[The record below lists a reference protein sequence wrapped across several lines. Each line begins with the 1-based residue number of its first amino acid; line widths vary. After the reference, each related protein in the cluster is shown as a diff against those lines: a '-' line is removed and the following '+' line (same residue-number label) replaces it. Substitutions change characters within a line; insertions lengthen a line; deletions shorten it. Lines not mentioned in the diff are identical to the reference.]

1 MENIRQYIF
10 SLVCMAILC
19 GIIPGFFDSSSTQK
33 KLLQFA
39 TGLLMMV
46 VAISPLIDKEKLQF
60 QWQFGDFTKEA
71 QLVLSTGQ
79 EQADGMLRQI
89 ISQQTQ
95 AYILDKATSMGAE
108 LSVEVM
114 LSDDE
119 MPTPESVV
127 LTGTASPYVRTQVTN
142 MIVTDLA
149 VSEDKIQWNY

>member
-19 GIIPGFFDSSSTQK
+19 GIVPEFFESNSTRK
-33 KLLQFA
+33 KLLKFV
-39 TGLLMMV
+39 TGLIMMIV
-46 VAISPLIDKEKLQF
+46 VITPLIRKEKPEF
-60 QWQFGDFTKEA
+60 QWQMGEFRNEVQHA
-71 QLVLSTGQ
+71 LSAGQ

-108 LSVEVM
+108 LSAEVM

-127 LTGTASPYVRTQVTN
+127 LTGTASPYLRTQVTN